1 MKKVRLIITV
11 LLLSAAM
18 GFPAAVA
25 PLYFVN
31 PDSKENVSADS
42 QQGYWNYLM
51 KYKAWGTKGIVF
63 VGMNIKMP
71 DSSGYFGTATGDF
84 TAGNDQHVIGGP
96 IVIGG
101 NITLGTGTDQFLT
114 GPVRASG
121 NFDAGPN
128 AVNKFFGTYCI
139 AGTTNENAQNGIATA
154 GGTLY
159 QGANAST
166 GACADASVPPVWT
179 SMTVPLIDDDGVTYG
194 AGLSADNATI
204 YIDVPPKTAS
214 DSGVYDIYLE
224 SISFINDS
232 RLYVRMPEGGRLTR
246 IFLNKNI
253 TFAKGSKIQI
263 MYVGAKSVYDYA
275 AKKYTTVDTDVNVV
289 QNSEYAGNLLFYM
302 KGDMSWPAFSQ
313 TDTIQGSFISAGT
326 MTLQQQM
333 TLAGQLIATNLSI
346 NANFDGSGFR
356 YVPFDP
362 PILDPTALSGG
373 VFIENNQ
380 NQEVRMSLDTLAST
394 NVSFN
399 YCFALNETDP
409 AISASILDFDT
420 PATPM
425 KICGT
430 DTGSVVIAEGDSIP
444 KTKVNVNVS
453 LDGLPEGTEYF
464 RLYIFNLAGA
474 VLPNNLREGYFTLSI
489 TDVDKNFDP
498 VLNDTALTVPEN
510 TVGTFAALAATDK
523 NAENKLTYSAV
534 GGDTAWFSVSSS
546 GKISVKTGTNLDFES
561 HNPVYVINVSVSD
574 GVGGSAVSKVT
585 ITVTDVNE
593 APSIADAKTLVEETL
608 GAGTVI
614 GTFAGTDPD
623 TKNAAY
629 GALKYTIVSGN
640 GAGDFAIDPATGV
653 VTTTRALDYE
663 TTPSYTLKIEASDG
677 SLADTATVAV
687 EVVDVNEPPFV
698 ADTAFSVTEG
708 QKAGTVVGVVAGTD
722 PDTKNAAY
730 GTLKYTIVS
739 GNGAGDFAID
749 PATGVVTTTRALDS
763 ETTPSYTLKIEA
775 SDGSLA
781 DTATVAVEV
790 VDVNEPP
797 FVADTAFS
805 VTEGQKAG
813 TVVGVVAGT
822 DPDTKNA
829 AYGTLKY
836 TIVSGNDAG
845 DFAIDPA
852 TGKVTTTSVL
862 DYETTP
868 SYTLKVSVSDGTYAD
883 TATVTVNVANENE
896 NPVLADAKLSVE
908 ENAAAG
914 ASVGTVTAKDAD
926 GDAVTYAISGGT
938 GKSLFVIDSSTGAVT
953 VAKNA
958 VIDYETTG
966 GSVTLTV
973 IAKDAFG
980 GADTVTYT
988 VKIVDVNEPPEITT
1002 KSFTVSEDVK
1012 AGSTVGTISAS
1023 DPDTAK
1029 ANSTLTYTVIS
1040 DTSGKFTLSGNTLKL
1055 DSGETL
1061 DYEKDSVYAVTV
1073 RVTDGSLSDT
1083 ATILVHVSNVVE
1095 SSSVQITRAENRD
1108 SVWIDPDTVHT
1119 NVTTIAVEWKQDGAL
1134 KDSTYALHSG
1144 VNVIVITYKDP
1155 AKDKAGSDTLVVY
1168 VSTTVPQ
1175 VSITVAGVSG
1185 KSASGVTIVQQK
1197 DASDTASYVKT
1208 TTPKIAITATD
1219 PVTGKTTGDSLTVK
1233 LDTSVTVSSSTYSAL
1248 VSAVGSVTLAEESS
1262 LSSGTDVS
1270 HTVIGKNLIKVS
1282 YEVTK
1287 DGKTYTVSY
1296 TRDSSGT
1303 RFLTDGKELYT
1314 VSCTYTE
1321 ASGHVV
1327 TSTAGG
1333 KVTTSSSADEALF
1346 TVSYVYTDPKTM
1358 DSVTVSYTTDKAGA
1372 QTVDSEGNRVYSVSY
1387 TYTDSYGNSATE
1399 STAII
1404 MDVKPPVVV
1413 IVSPEDGTKT
1423 SSVAIQVKWTVNG
1436 IVQDTLTMQ
1445 GLSNGLNIIIRAYRD
1460 KAGNE
1465 AADTAYVFLKNG
1477 KVIDVS
1483 VEDPLV
1489 TSDSKTI
1496 EKYASSK
1503 TTSEEA
1509 FGVTVL
1515 NAGTG
1520 EEEELLTG
1528 STSGKTSAGSGKD
1541 PYEGLSGHLGPTLV
1555 VTAQTPSINALGN
1568 SATLADRVEANG
1580 LLSLDSGGGW
1590 DRRMISVQVWVFTS
1604 LALYLDHYSSKVDA
1618 STADY
1623 LDD

>member
-96 IVIGG
+96 SVIGG
-101 NITLGTGTDQFLT
+101 NITPGTGTDQFLT

-420 PATPM
+420 TATPM

-430 DTGSVVIAEGDSIP
+430 DTGSGVIAEGDSIP

-523 NAENKLTYSAV
+523 NAESKLTYSAV

-593 APSIADAKTLVEETL
+593 APSIADAKTLVEENL

-614 GTFAGTDPD
+614 GTF
-623 TKNAAY
+623 
-629 GALKYTIVSGN
+629 
-640 GAGDFAIDPATGV
+640 
-653 VTTTRALDYE
+653 
-663 TTPSYTLKIEASDG
+663 
-677 SLADTATVAV
+677 
-687 EVVDVNEPPFV
+687 
-698 ADTAFSVTEG
+698 
-708 QKAGTVVGVVAGTD
+708 AGTD

-749 PATGVVTTTRALDS
+749 PATGVVTTTRALDY

-868 SYTLKVSVSDGTYAD
+868 SYTLKVSGSDGTYAD

-1119 NVTTIAVEWKQDGAL
+1119 NVTTIAVEWNQDGAL
-1134 KDSTYALHSG
+1134 KHSTYALHSG

-1296 TRDSSGT
+1296 TTDSSGT
-1303 RFLTDGKELYT
+1303 RILTDGKELYT
-1314 VSCTYTE
+1314 VSYTYKE
-1321 ASGHVV
+1321 ASGRAITVSCETDASGAVV
-1327 TSTAGG
+1327 TST
-1333 KVTTSSSADEALF
+1333 
-1346 TVSYVYTDPKTM
+1346 
-1358 DSVTVSYTTDKAGA
+1358 AGA

-1580 LLSLDSGGGW
+1580 LISLDLGGGW
-1590 DRRMISVQVWVFTS
+1590 DRRMISVQDYVENYCDSAFAANVDYSDLSSAQLYKNEISLHVWVFTS
-1604 LALYLDHYSSKVDA
+1604 LGVYVEDYSFKVDA
-1618 STADY
+1618 STGDYVDDGGLIHLYFELKPDADGY
-1623 LDD
+1623 LYDSKGKKLGTGAYIFNTSVKIRSTLQCELPDKKLGSKRVATDDLLKLWGYRRKAK